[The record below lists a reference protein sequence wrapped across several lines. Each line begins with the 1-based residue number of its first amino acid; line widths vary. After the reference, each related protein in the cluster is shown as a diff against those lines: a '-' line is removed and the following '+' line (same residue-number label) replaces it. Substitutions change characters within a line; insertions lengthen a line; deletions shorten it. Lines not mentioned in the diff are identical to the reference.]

1 MRMCLDTP
9 NASCV
14 FVFFSLPQGVLFLEE
29 PQIARWD
36 ATKNYWR
43 TDGFANFVYDEGMY
57 WLKKKQQQEQQQ
69 TYIFGKTK
77 KINIMLM
84 ECQK

>member
-57 WLKKKQQQEQQQ
+57 WLKKA
-69 TYIFGKTK
+69 TTRTTTNLHIW
-77 KINIMLM
+77 
-84 ECQK
+84 